1 MKGWALLAGAGAL
14 ALVAVAAPAIE
25 NAISPAGEKPIVAE
39 VTKRDEPVAPR
50 KPLPGA
56 TPMAE
61 RVATI
66 GVLNKRNGL
75 SRDFRLKPGQG
86 VHVGDLV
93 VKVRAC
99 DQTEPWEKDQLTG
112 AFVQVIV
119 QGTDETWRKYF
130 AGWLFKETPS
140 LNVVEHPVYDVWV
153 KACAMRHPDIG
164 PNTVVLSA
172 GDTGGA
178 PTRSKAVKSAAADN
192 VSEPSP
198 PPVAESAASSNAM

>member
-1 MKGWALLAGAGAL
+1 MKPGLVLAGAA
-14 ALVAVAAPAIE
+14 AAIAMVAVAAPAIE
-25 NAISPAGEKPIVAE
+25 NAVSPAREKPIVAE
-39 VTKRDEPVAPR
+39 IPAVGGPGKPV
-50 KPLPGA
+50 PGA

-99 DQTEPWEKDQLTG
+99 DQTESWEKDQLTG

-119 QGTDETWRKYF
+119 QGTDEKWRKYF
-130 AGWLFKETPS
+130 SGWLFKETPS

-172 GDTGGA
+172 GDAGGA
-178 PTRSKAVKSAAADN
+178 PTRSKAEKSAAPDT

-198 PPVAESAASSNAM
+198 PPVTESAASSNTM